1 MKHPLHVKKDYY
13 GGALLMIVGIAAAYA
28 AVSYR
33 IGSLSAMGPGYF
45 PFALGILT
53 AIIGALIAITAIGD
67 KDNGKQQAANVGHGH
82 GMPDLR
88 GTVCIVLAT
97 VAFYFIGDWFGLL
110 PATFAITFL
119 SAIGDRDNTWKEA
132 LILSIVMMLVAW
144 IVFYWALKLQMP
156 LYKWVS

>member
-13 GGALLMIVGIAAAYA
+13 GGALLVITGLSASYA

-33 IGSLSAMGPGYF
+33 IGTLSAMGPGYF
-45 PFALGILT
+45 PFALGILIALT
-53 AIIGALIAITAIGD
+53 GLLIALTAIGD
-67 KDNGKQQAANVGHGH
+67 KEDSSKQAALVGHGH

-88 GTVCIVLAT
+88 GSIFIVLAT

-119 SAIGDRDNTWKEA
+119 SALGDRDNSWKEA
-132 LILSIVMMLVAW
+132 TILSVIMMIVAW
-144 IVFYWALKLQMP
+144 VVFYWALKLQMP